1 MQTPGLRLARQ
12 RAMLTQA
19 ELALAAKV
27 SRATVARMEAGE
39 VARFVTIRRIA
50 KALRIEPAELMG
62 TVIVDT
68 SGRAHRDR

>member
-1 MQTPGLRLARQ
+1 
-12 RAMLTQA
+12 MLTQA
-19 ELALAAKV
+19 ELAAAAKV

-50 KALRIEPAELMG
+50 KALRIEPAELTG

>member
-1 MQTPGLRLARQ
+1 MQTPGLRSARQ

-39 VARFVTIRRIA
+39 VARFVTIRRLA
-50 KALRIEPAELMG
+50 KALRIEPAELTG
-62 TVIVDT
+62 TATDET
-68 SGRAHRDR
+68 SGDARDDR